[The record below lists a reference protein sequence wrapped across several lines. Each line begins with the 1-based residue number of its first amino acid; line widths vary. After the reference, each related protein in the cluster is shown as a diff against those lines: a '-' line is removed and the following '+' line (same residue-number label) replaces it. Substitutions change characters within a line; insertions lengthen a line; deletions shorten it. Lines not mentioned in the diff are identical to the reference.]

1 VGSPA
6 SGLPRSTAADIPLQ
20 CRVGSLTQRGGLEHA
35 IPSNSNSARRL
46 ILAVHGVISV
56 AGLFALPAAAQ
67 DEEGPPSGTPANGTN
82 PDSPSSPPD
91 LVTIAA
97 EGCRVSEGASV
108 TLEDGDGTQARFVD
122 GERGIEITSTS
133 DQIRIEG
140 PDDDFIGDHAVSQS
154 DPGFDTDGDYAV
166 VSTTGIACE
175 DLGPSPS
182 ETGDD
187 EDPGAASAQYGQDRD
202 TTVPEKSPPEVVV
215 KKEVITKTIPE
226 KSLPVTGGLSRW
238 ALTVFSLA
246 LVGAGVSLRIFR
258 GR

>member
-1 VGSPA
+1 MQY
-6 SGLPRSTAADIPLQ
+6 RTTA
-20 CRVGSLTQRGGLEHA
+20 TQLGGLFLLCTA
-35 IPSNSNSARRL
+35 L
-46 ILAVHGVISV
+46 FLWL
-56 AGLFALPAAAQ
+56 GLFALPAAAQ

-122 GERGIEITSTS
+122 GERGIEITPTS

-140 PDDDFIGDHAVSQS
+140 PDDDFIGDHAVSTS

-166 VSTTGIACE
+166 VSTTGISCQGAGGPPNEPSSIE
-175 DLGPSPS
+175 D
-182 ETGDD
+182 
-187 EDPGAASAQYGQDRD
+187 QYGQDRETTVPD

-226 KSLPVTGGLSRW
+226 KPLPVTGGPSPW
-238 ALTVFSLA
+238 AMTVFGLA
-246 LVGAGVSLRIFR
+246 LVGAGAGLRIFR